1 MNPEVVVHEG
11 IFHAIWIFVICGVFL
26 FPTNCFFK
34 KFVELLGRLDHQ
46 TQQQDE
52 ARILKLVGVSVEHG
66 LRAVWIA
73 SLAIVV
79 IYVSI
84 GFSLSLYRYLHTVAK
99 LF

>member
-1 MNPEVVVHEG
+1 MAFSCSLHIVSSKSLWSSSEDSNHE
-11 IFHAIWIFVICGVFL
+11 
-26 FPTNCFFK
+26 
-34 KFVELLGRLDHQ
+34 

-52 ARILKLVGVSVEHG
+52 VRILKLVGVSVEHG